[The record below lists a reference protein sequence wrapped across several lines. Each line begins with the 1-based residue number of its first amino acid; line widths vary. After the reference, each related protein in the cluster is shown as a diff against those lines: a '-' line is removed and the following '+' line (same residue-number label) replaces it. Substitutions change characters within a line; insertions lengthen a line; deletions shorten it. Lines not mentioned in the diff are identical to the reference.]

1 MQRRASAATYM
12 YTKRKK
18 RLAGGF
24 NELHEKKFQWPSS
37 WCAKEKLNYYCTW
50 GLLFNE
56 SGSVVEET

>member
-24 NELHEKKFQWPSS
+24 NELHEKKISVAFFMV
-37 WCAKEKLNYYCTW
+37 CKREAKIIIVLGGCC
-50 GLLFNE
+50 
-56 SGSVVEET
+56 